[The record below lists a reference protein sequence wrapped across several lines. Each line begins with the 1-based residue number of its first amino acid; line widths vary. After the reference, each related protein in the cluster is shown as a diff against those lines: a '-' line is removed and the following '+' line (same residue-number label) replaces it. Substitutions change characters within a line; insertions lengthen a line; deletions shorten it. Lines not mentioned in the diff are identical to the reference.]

1 MIALVPSLADGR
13 CGDAECESCRGEDED
28 FFHCVELAVQD
39 LETQG
44 FEDYS
49 RLLKLFWNPFI
60 HKAHTPFRNYGA
72 KERGLDDV
80 TFFYLM
86 LSFKWLLLLTWIP
99 FILKAEDEYD
109 RAPICYSE
117 TKPND
122 AAYDLEK
129 LWIRGEAKLDRSS
142 AWSIIK
148 GLLKH
153 LRIPE
158 ESQVMVF
165 SKTSKQNDRISPETP
180 RVVYFGDDAYVGYAV
195 GGSIEVS
202 TIDPLLGPIFYLLD
216 PEEESSKPLRFVRD
230 QSCLS
235 CHGGPFSPEV
245 PGLIVR
251 SVFPNAE
258 GHPIMSQGST
268 LVDTTTPF
276 SDRWGGWYVTGKHGA
291 LRHRGNIIATE
302 RADNT
307 CDFPIEK
314 GANITDLTA
323 LFDTTPYPRKSSDIV
338 ALMVLEHQTYVQN
351 VLTKANHSSLR
362 AMHMQTSL
370 QKELGEPVINEPIG
384 TARRI
389 IDHSAEEVVEALF
402 FKDEAALPEGGIE
415 GDEAFPLAFA
425 ARAPRSADGRS
436 LKDLQLLT
444 RLFKHRCS
452 YMVYSLT
459 FKNLTPPLKKTV
471 LSRMQQVLAGND
483 KTGQFEYLSA
493 SERTHITLILR
504 QTGVFMD

>member
-1 MIALVPSLADGR
+1 MP
-13 CGDAECESCRGEDED
+13 
-28 FFHCVELAVQD
+28 Q
-39 LETQG
+39 
-44 FEDYS
+44 
-49 RLLKLFWNPFI
+49 LL
-60 HKAHTPFRNYGA
+60 R
-72 KERGLDDV
+72 
-80 TFFYLM
+80 
-86 LSFKWLLLLTWIP
+86 
-99 FILKAEDEYD
+99 AEDEYE
-109 RAPICYSE
+109 RAPIHYSE
-117 TKPND
+117 TQPKD

-129 LWIRGEAKLDRSS
+129 LWARGQGKLDRSS
-142 AWSIIK
+142 ALSILK
-148 GLLKH
+148 GLLKQLH
-153 LRIPE
+153 IPE

-165 SKTSKQNDRISPETP
+165 SKTSKQNDRINPQTP

-216 PEEESSKPLRFVRD
+216 PEEEASKPLHFERD

-251 SVFPNAE
+251 SVFPSAE

-307 CDFPIEK
+307 CDMPIEK

-370 QKELGEPVINEPIG
+370 QKELGEPVIEEPVG

-389 IDHSAEEVVEALF
+389 IDHSAEDVVEALF

-415 GDEAFPLAFA
+415 GDEAFPVAFMKG
-425 ARAPRSADGRS
+425 APRSADGRC

-444 RLFKHRCS
+444 RLFKYRCS
-452 YMVYSLT
+452 YMVHSLT
-459 FKNLTPPLKKTV
+459 FKNLTPTLKKTV
-471 LSRMQQVLAGND
+471 LARMQQILKGTD
-483 KTGQFEYLSA
+483 KTGQFDYLSA
-493 SERTHITLILR
+493 SERAHISVIL
-504 QTGVFMD
+504 QETGVLLN